1 MLFPFSF
8 DSPNSLNT
16 VPHKEVSAQA
26 RTCTTPRCSS
36 QKKKKS
42 RSCKERLH
50 LMQINTNY
58 SAITGNAA
66 AQFSVWVTP
75 APELISA
82 FGIG

>member
-1 MLFPFSF
+1 MLSPFSF
-8 DSPNSLNT
+8 DSPNSLNA
-16 VPHKEVSAQA
+16 VPHKEVFAQA
-26 RTCTTPRCSS
+26 KTCTTPRCSS
-36 QKKKKS
+36 PKKKS
-42 RSCKERLH
+42 RSLQERLH
-50 LMQINTNY
+50 LIQINTNY